1 MQDQLT
7 EPTVMDESWL
17 TLPLTLSPEAER
29 LTGADYEPML
39 YVAAEQRYIRL
50 SHGAA
55 RLLDAL
61 DGGTTAA
68 QILSRVTGGGDPV
81 VEVRRRQTV
90 LHTIDSLRRAGAF
103 TLDRGRDTYAHPPR
117 WRRWLAR
124 TPKVRITRGI
134 DALVARPAD
143 LTVRHPRG
151 TRLVLLGLAVAS
163 VALVAAGL
171 SQFPSRFQVIWP
183 VVVAVVLLE
192 VAVHEVAHA
201 AVCRVFGVGV
211 REAGIMLWGWFL
223 PLAYVD
229 CTDIYRLPAKRPRIM
244 VALAGPYVDLVA
256 AGACSSVALEGRGEL
271 SGTAFAILLSL
282 VLMLA
287 RNLTPLL
294 PTDGYHALEAATGE
308 LNLRHRA
315 WRQLRAWADDHRPRR
330 RSHRRSETG
339 HGGDL
344 RPPPRRHQ
352 VYVAYAIVSAVYTV
366 AMFAFVVVEIRE
378 IVRIF
383 G

>member
-7 EPTVMDESWL
+7 EPRGMDETWL
-17 TLPLTLSPEAER
+17 SLPLTLSPEAER

-68 QILSRVTGGGDPV
+68 QILARVNGGGDPV

-90 LHTIDSLRRAGAF
+90 IRTLDGLRRAGAF
-103 TLDRGRDTYAHPPR
+103 TLDRGCDTRAQPPR

-151 TRLVLLGLAVAS
+151 TRLALLGLAVAS
-163 VALVAAGL
+163 VALVVAGL
-171 SQFPSRFQVIWP
+171 SHFPGRFRVIWP
-183 VVVAVVLLE
+183 VVVAVVLVE
-192 VAVHEVAHA
+192 VAGHELAHA
-201 AVCRVFGVGV
+201 TVCRAFGVRV
-211 REAGIMLWGWFL
+211 REAGIMFWGWFL

-229 CTDIYRLPAKRPRIM
+229 CTDIYRLPAKRPRIL

-256 AGACSSVALEGRGEL
+256 AGACSSVALEGRGEV

-282 VLMLA
+282 VLMLV

-308 LNLRHRA
+308 LNLRRRT
-315 WRQLRAWADDHRPRR
+315 WRQLRAWTNDHRPRR
-330 RSHRRSETG
+330 RSNRPSERG

-344 RPPPRRHQ
+344 RPPTRRQQ

-366 AMFAFVVVEIRE
+366 AMLAFVVVEIRE
-378 IVRIF
+378 IPRIF

>member
-7 EPTVMDESWL
+7 EPTGTDESWL
-17 TLPLTLSPEAER
+17 SLPLTLSPEAER

-39 YVAAEQRYIRL
+39 YVATEHRYIRL

-68 QILSRVTGGGDPV
+68 QILARVNGGGDPV

-90 LHTIDSLRRAGAF
+90 FHTIDGLRRAGAF
-103 TLDRGRDTYAHPPR
+103 TLDRGRDTYAHPP
-117 WRRWLAR
+117 WWHRWLAR
-124 TPKVRITRGI
+124 TPKVRVTRGI
-134 DALVARPAD
+134 DALVARPAA
-143 LTVRHPRG
+143 LAVRHPRG
-151 TRLVLLGLAVAS
+151 ARLARVGLV
-163 VALVAAGL
+163 VAGL
-171 SQFPSRFQVIWP
+171 TQFPGRFQVIWP

-192 VAVHEVAHA
+192 VAVHELAHA
-201 AVCRVFGVGV
+201 AVCRVFGVRV

-229 CTDIYRLPAKRPRIM
+229 CTDIYRLPAKRPRIL

-256 AGACSSVALEGRGEL
+256 AGACSSVALQGRGEL

-315 WRQLRAWADDHRPRR
+315 WRQLRAWADAHRPRR
-330 RSHRRSETG
+330 RGHGGSETG
-339 HGGDL
+339 RGEDL
-344 RPPPRRHQ
+344 RSPTRRPQ
-352 VYVAYAIVSAVYTV
+352 VYVGYAIVSAVYTA
-366 AMFAFVVVEIRE
+366 AMLAFVVVEIRE

>member
-1 MQDQLT
+1 
-7 EPTVMDESWL
+7 MDESWL
-17 TLPLTLSPEAER
+17 SLPLTLSPDAER

-68 QILSRVTGGGDPV
+68 QILARVNGGGDPV
-81 VEVRRRQTV
+81 VEMRRRQSV
-90 LHTIDSLRRAGAF
+90 LHTIDRLRRAGAF
-103 TLDRGRDTYAHPPR
+103 TLDRGRDTYVHPPR
-117 WRRWLAR
+117 WRGWLAR

-134 DALVARPAD
+134 DALVASPAY

-151 TRLVLLGLAVAS
+151 TRLTLLALAIAS
-163 VALVAAGL
+163 VALVIATL
-171 SQFPSRFQVIWP
+171 LQFPARFQVNWP
-183 VVVAVVLLE
+183 ILVAVVLLE
-192 VAVHEVAHA
+192 VAVHELAHA
-201 AVCRVFGVGV
+201 AVCRVFGVKV

-229 CTDIYRLPAKRPRIM
+229 CTDIYRLPAKRPRIL

-256 AGACSSVALEGRGEL
+256 AGACSLVALEGRGEL

-294 PTDGYHALEAATGE
+294 PSDGYHALEAATGE

-315 WRQLRAWADDHRPRR
+315 WRQLRAWADGHRPRR
-330 RSHRRSETG
+330 RTYCRSETG
-339 HGGDL
+339 DGSNL
-344 RPPPRRHQ
+344 RPLTRRQQ
-352 VYVAYAIVSAVYTV
+352 VYVAYAIVSVVYTV
-366 AMFAFVVVEIRE
+366 VMFAFVAVEIRE

>member
-7 EPTVMDESWL
+7 QPTGRDESWL
-17 TLPLTLSPEAER
+17 SLPLTLSPEAER

-61 DGGTTAA
+61 DGGTTTA
-68 QILSRVTGGGDPV
+68 QILARVNGGGDPV

-90 LHTIDSLRRAGAF
+90 LHTIDGLRRAGAF
-103 TLDRGRDTYAHPPR
+103 TLDRGGDTYAHPSR

-124 TPKVRITRGI
+124 TPTVRITRGV

-143 LTVRHPRG
+143 LTVRHPRA
-151 TRLVLLGLAVAS
+151 TRLALLGLAVAS
-163 VALVAAGL
+163 VALVVAGL
-171 SQFPSRFQVIWP
+171 SQFPGRLRVIWP

-192 VAVHEVAHA
+192 VAAHELAHA

-229 CTDIYRLPAKRPRIM
+229 CTDIYRVPAKRPRIL

-256 AGACSSVALEGRGEL
+256 AGVCSLVALEGRGDL
-271 SGTAFAILLSL
+271 SGTAFVILLSL

-315 WRQLRAWADDHRPRR
+315 WRQLRAWANDYRPRR
-330 RSHRRSETG
+330 QTNGGSETG
-339 HGGDL
+339 PGGDF
-344 RPPPRRHQ
+344 RPPTRRQ
-352 VYVAYAIVSAVYTV
+352 RIYVAYAIVSAVYTV